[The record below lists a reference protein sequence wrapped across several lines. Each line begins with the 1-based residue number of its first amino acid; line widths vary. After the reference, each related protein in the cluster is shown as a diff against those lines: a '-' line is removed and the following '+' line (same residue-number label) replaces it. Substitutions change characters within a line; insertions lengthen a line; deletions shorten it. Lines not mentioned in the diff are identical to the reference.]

1 MKNDFYKNV
10 QIAEAQEAAR
20 RAETMD
26 FLKSHYQIA
35 CDEQNEEDAAMFAR
49 AIRNKLLEESDTEL
63 TLDRLGLPTPSG
75 STVTAFLSLLKGI
88 VSALTGNWAVY
99 RQALRDIPEQ
109 PGFPFDI
116 NFPDKPTNE

>member
-1 MKNDFYKNV
+1 MRNDFYKSV

-20 RAETMD
+20 RAETME
-26 FLKSHYQIA
+26 FLRAHYQTA

-49 AIRNKLLEESDTEL
+49 AIRNKLLEESDANFA
-63 TLDRLGLPTPSG
+63 LDRLNLPTPSG

-88 VSALTGNWAVY
+88 VSALTGEWAVY
-99 RQALRDIPEQ
+99 RKALRALPEQ

-116 NFPDKPTNE
+116 DFPEKPTNE